1 MNKERS
7 SLLIA
12 LSMIIV
18 FTIITFLTGAG
29 VVKPV
34 AKAEVSSQI
43 TVKADLIATSTLEPL
58 TSTTT
63 VEGTIEEEIV
73 EEPAAADSIAEQVW
87 NAMKAKGWS
96 DNVCAAILGNM
107 MAECGG
113 NTLEL
118 NPYAGGDS
126 GTSFGLCQW
135 HAGRKN
141 SMLKFNGQ
149 NYNTKDNL
157 PTIEHQIDY
166 LEYELQNYNF
176 LNSDKNYEELAYDFC
191 VKFERPANKYKKG
204 KYRQQLAEI
213 AYQEFAI

>member
-7 SLLIA
+7 TLLIA
-12 LSMIIV
+12 LSIIIV

-29 VVKPV
+29 IVKPV
-34 AKAEVSSQI
+34 AEAEVSSQI
-43 TVKADLIATSTLEPL
+43 AVKADLMATSTLEPL
-58 TSTTT
+58 TSTIT

-73 EEPAAADSIAEQVW
+73 EEPAAADSVAEQVW

-96 DNVCAAILGNM
+96 DDVCAAILGNM

-113 NTLEL
+113 NTFEL

-176 LNSDKNYEELAYDFC
+176 LNSDKSYEELAYDFC